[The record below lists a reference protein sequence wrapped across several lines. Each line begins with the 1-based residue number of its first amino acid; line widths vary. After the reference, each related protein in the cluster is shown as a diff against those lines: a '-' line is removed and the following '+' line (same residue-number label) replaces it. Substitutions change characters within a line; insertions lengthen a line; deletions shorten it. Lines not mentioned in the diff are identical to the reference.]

1 MQRQPTPRLDTTNR
15 NRKSHFFRRDD
26 ALRLFGD
33 SEKALSDLTDLPSMS
48 TDGKKAA
55 AGKKKKDGRDA
66 IINREREL
74 RSLRKYAVL

>member
-1 MQRQPTPRLDTTNR
+1 
-15 NRKSHFFRRDD
+15 
-26 ALRLFGD
+26 
-33 SEKALSDLTDLPSMS
+33 MS
-48 TDGKKAA
+48 TDEKKAA

>member
-1 MQRQPTPRLDTTNR
+1 
-15 NRKSHFFRRDD
+15 
-26 ALRLFGD
+26 
-33 SEKALSDLTDLPSMS
+33 MS